1 MNLTSFLMLIAVAF
15 PAPEK
20 LRAQNRDRLKPVFL
34 CILIFNSAKTI
45 F

>member
-20 LRAQNRDRLKPVFL
+20 LRAQNRDRLKTG
-34 CILIFNSAKTI
+34 IFMHSYI
-45 F
+45 